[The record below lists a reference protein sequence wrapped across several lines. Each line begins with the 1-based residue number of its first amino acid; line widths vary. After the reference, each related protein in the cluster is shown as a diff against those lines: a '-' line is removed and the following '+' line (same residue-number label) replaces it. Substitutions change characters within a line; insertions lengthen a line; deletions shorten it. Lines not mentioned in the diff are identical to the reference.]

1 MISNNT
7 STCQDCGGKLKYYDK
22 VRRIVR
28 TKGRVSKWVN
38 VPRYQ
43 CSECGCIHRYLPD
56 YIYPYKQYESEI
68 IAGVIEGLITCE
80 TFGYE
85 DYPCEMTMIRWK
97 AHKSQVIDVIEAFTF
112 DLKGI
117 EATDTGNI
125 IKYACRWKNKNGI
138 QDLKKIMWYTQHLI
152 DHLEKKEKIEE
163 ENN

>member
-28 TKGRVSKWVN
+28 TKGRVSKWMN

-97 AHKSQVIDVIEAFTF
+97 AHKSQ
-112 DLKGI
+112 L
-117 EATDTGNI
+117 
-125 IKYACRWKNKNGI
+125 
-138 QDLKKIMWYTQHLI
+138 LL
-152 DHLEKKEKIEE
+152 
-163 ENN
+163 

>member
-68 IAGVIEGLITCE
+68 IVGVIEGLITCE

-97 AHKSQVIDVIEAFTF
+97 AARSSVSSDSPEP
-112 DLKGI
+112 
-117 EATDTGNI
+117 
-125 IKYACRWKNKNGI
+125 
-138 QDLKKIMWYTQHLI
+138 
-152 DHLEKKEKIEE
+152 
-163 ENN
+163 ENPHWCDASTCLRDRRAEPSL

>member
-97 AHKSQVIDVIEAFTF
+97 AHKSQLLLWIEYIFT
-112 DLKGI
+112 
-117 EATDTGNI
+117 EVR
-125 IKYACRWKNKNGI
+125 YECRRKTSAETKWEQGLSKASFF
-138 QDLKKIMWYTQHLI
+138 LLI
-152 DHLEKKEKIEE
+152 STEVVFTKCCS
-163 ENN
+163 